1 MWLDALSKGWESDSA
16 VDKQDSLLSF
26 EIVLPAG
33 RSTPGSRAAAGEFE
47 YKACYV
53 THGIL
58 YGIVVKMCQLN
69 VRNL

>member
-47 YKACYV
+47 
-53 THGIL
+53 
-58 YGIVVKMCQLN
+58 
-69 VRNL
+69 